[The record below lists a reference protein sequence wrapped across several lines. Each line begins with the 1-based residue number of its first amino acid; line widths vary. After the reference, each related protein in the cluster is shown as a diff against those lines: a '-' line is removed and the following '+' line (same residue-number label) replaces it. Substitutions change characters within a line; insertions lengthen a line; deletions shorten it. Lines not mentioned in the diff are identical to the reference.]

1 MKAVV
6 QDAYGQVD
14 VLRLAE
20 VATPTPGAKEVL
32 VLVVAAGVDAGAVHL
47 MTGMPYVARAVL
59 GLRRPRNPILG
70 LAFAGRVE
78 AVGSHV
84 NGLAVGDEVFGV
96 AKGSFAQYA
105 RARADRV
112 IPKPPGITFEQAAAL
127 PVSAVTALQ
136 AVRDKGKVT
145 AGQSVLITGAGG
157 GVGCYAVQL
166 AKAAGAIVTGVCS
179 ARKEELVRGL
189 GADAVIDYQ
198 SDDFADGARQWD
210 VILDIAGNRA
220 LRELRRALA
229 DDGTIVF
236 VGGEA
241 GGPFLGGME
250 RNLGAGLTAPFTGLR
265 VRTLAS
271 VDRAEDLAC
280 VADLVTSGGL
290 RPVVDKVFPL
300 AEAAHAVRY
309 LQEGRSCGKTVISG

>member
-1 MKAVV
+1 MKAIV
-6 QDAYGQVD
+6 QDTYGQVD

-20 VATPTPGAKEVL
+20 VATPTPGAREIVVEV
-32 VLVVAAGVDAGAVHL
+32 VSAGVDAGAVHL
-47 MTGMPYVARAVL
+47 MTGKPYLVRAAI

-78 AVGSHV
+78 AVGSDPG
-84 NGLAVGDEVFGV
+84 GLAVGDEVFGV
-96 AKGSFAQYA
+96 AKGTFAQFA

-112 IPKPPGITFEQAAAL
+112 VPKPPGITFEQAAAL

-136 AVRDKGKVT
+136 AVRDKGKVQ

-166 AKAAGAIVTGVCS
+166 AKAAGASVTAVCS
-179 ARKEELVRGL
+179 ARKQELVLSL
-189 GADAVIDYQ
+189 GADDVIDYQ

-210 VILDIAGNRA
+210 VILDIAGNRP

-229 DDGTIVF
+229 GDGTIVL

-280 VADLVTSGGL
+280 VADLVTSGSL
-290 RPVVDKVFPL
+290 RPVVDRVFPL
-300 AEAAHAVRY
+300 AEAGHALRY
-309 LQEGRSCGKTVISG
+309 VQEGRSCGKTVISG

>member
-1 MKAVV
+1 MRAIV
-6 QDAYGQVD
+6 QYAYGQVD

-20 VATPTPGAKEVL
+20 VAAPTAGAHDVVVEV
-32 VLVVAAGVDAGAVHL
+32 VSAGVDAGVVHL
-47 MTGMPYVARAVL
+47 MTGKPYLLRAVY
-59 GLRRPRNPILG
+59 GLRRPRKPILG
-70 LAFAGRVE
+70 LAFAGRVA
-78 AVGSHV
+78 AVGSDV
-84 NGLAVGDEVFGV
+84 SGLSVGDEVFGV
-96 AKGSFAQYA
+96 AKGSFAHFA

-112 IPKPPGITFEQAAAL
+112 ILKPAGLTFEQAAAL

-136 AVRDKGKVT
+136 AVRDKGKIT
-145 AGQSVLITGAGG
+145 AGQSVLVTGAGG

-166 AKAAGAIVTGVCS
+166 AKAAGASVTGVCS
-179 ARKEELVRGL
+179 ARKEVLVRGL
-189 GADAVIDYQ
+189 GADDIIDYQ

-210 VILDIAGNRA
+210 VILDIAGNRP

-229 DDGTIVF
+229 DDGTIVL

-280 VADLVTSGGL
+280 VAELVMSGSL

-300 AEAAHAVRY
+300 ADAGRAVRY
-309 LQEGRSCGKTVISG
+309 VQEGRSCGKTVISG